1 MGKKIMVVDDEPD
14 LVNLM
19 RIMLESGGYTVISAY
34 TGEECLNKLDEE
46 KVDLILL
53 DIMMPEMS
61 GWEVFNR
68 IKEKDG
74 NNKVI
79 FVSALEISGDRKK
92 TLLGEG
98 LVDYITK
105 PFSDDDLLGRVDKIL
120 EQQVVKP
127 DVN

>member
-34 TGEECLNKLDEE
+34 NGEECLNKLDEE

-61 GWEVFNR
+61 GWEVFDR
-68 IKEKDG
+68 IKEKGG

-79 FVSALEISGDRKK
+79 FVSALEISGDRRK
-92 TLLGEG
+92 TLLNEG
-98 LVDYITK
+98 LADYITK

-120 EQQVVKP
+120 KQQVVNP
-127 DVN
+127 M

>member
-34 TGEECLNKLDEE
+34 NGEECLNKLDEE

-61 GWEVFNR
+61 GWEVFDR

-92 TLLGEG
+92 TLLNEG
-98 LVDYITK
+98 LADYITK
-105 PFSDDDLLGRVDKIL
+105 PFSDDDLLGMVNKVL
-120 EQQVVKP
+120 KQQVVNP
-127 DVN
+127 M

>member
-34 TGEECLNKLDEE
+34 NGEECLNKLDEE

-61 GWEVFNR
+61 GWEVFDR

-79 FVSALEISGDRKK
+79 FVSALEISGDRRK
-92 TLLGEG
+92 TLLNEG
-98 LVDYITK
+98 LADYITK
-105 PFSDDDLLGRVDKIL
+105 PFSDDDLLGRVNKIL
-120 EQQVVKP
+120 KQQVVNP
-127 DVN
+127 M